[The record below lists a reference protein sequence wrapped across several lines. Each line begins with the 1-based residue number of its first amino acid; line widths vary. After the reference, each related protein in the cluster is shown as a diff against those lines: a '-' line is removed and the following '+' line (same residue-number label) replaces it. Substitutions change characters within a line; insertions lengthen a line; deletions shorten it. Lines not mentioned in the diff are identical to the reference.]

1 MRKSA
6 PGGYGRAYNPVF
18 CSAIGDT
25 MAQEPDLSL
34 RQQPLLRYWLATR
47 PAFLAAS
54 VVPAVVG
61 AAAAWAQGYALH
73 GWLLAWTVLA
83 VMLVHAGMNV
93 LNDYYTSPCHKIVFL
108 IKEIWLDDW

>member
-1 MRKSA
+1 
-6 PGGYGRAYNPVF
+6 
-18 CSAIGDT
+18 

-73 GWLLAWTVLA
+73 GWLLV
-83 VMLVHAGMNV
+83 
-93 LNDYYTSPCHKIVFL
+93 
-108 IKEIWLDDW
+108 

>member
-1 MRKSA
+1 
-6 PGGYGRAYNPVF
+6 
-18 CSAIGDT
+18 

-73 GWLLAWTVLA
+73 GWLLAWTLLA

-93 LNDYYTSPCHKIVFL
+93 LNDYY
-108 IKEIWLDDW
+108 D

>member
-1 MRKSA
+1 
-6 PGGYGRAYNPVF
+6 
-18 CSAIGDT
+18 

-83 VMLVHAGMNV
+83 VNPQILA
-93 LNDYYTSPCHKIVFL
+93 FL
-108 IKEIWLDDW
+108 IRAFGNH